1 MRFTNKRS
9 STSRRTPASAPSPVT
24 EATDAVTSPH
34 ASPPTSERVP
44 ANTPRPA
51 SETNVA
57 PFIEPSLSRRGPATA
72 GSAEPQDATTASQP
86 TVDDIPDELIAA
98 RAYELWQR
106 RGCPMGHDSSEDWH
120 AAREELAQERL
131 GWAAPA
137 PGDRDRI

>member
-9 STSRRTPASAPSPVT
+9 STSRRTPASSPSPVS
-24 EATDAVTSPH
+24 EATPAVTPPQSDPP
-34 ASPPTSERVP
+34 ASQRAP

-57 PFIEPSLSRRGPATA
+57 PFVEPALSRRGPATT
-72 GSAEPQDATTASQP
+72 GSPASQDSSKANEP
-86 TVDDIPDELIAA
+86 TFSDIPDELIAA

-120 AAREELAQERL
+120 SARAELEEERL
-131 GWAAPA
+131 GWAAPE